1 MKYCNKCKV
10 NVAGSR
16 EKCPLCQSELAIFDE
31 NGKIE
36 KFPRIK
42 KKRSRLDWVWRIF
55 LMVSILAIFICFI
68 VNYQLPNSGFWCR
81 FVVAGVFTS
90 WILLFVL
97 MKKYKNVLKCL
108 FYETIV
114 VGCFVVL
121 WDYYT
126 GMHGWSLDFALP
138 ILFMITIVAMGI
150 LAKVLKI
157 GPEEHIVYFL
167 SLATFGIIP
176 GIFWLNN
183 MVSFELPSLI
193 CIGMSLT
200 LIFMLI
206 LFEGKKMLE
215 EFSRRL
221 HI

>member
-1 MKYCNKCKV
+1 MKYCGKCKV

-16 EKCPLCQSELAIFDE
+16 EKCPLCQSELAVFDN

-42 KKRSRLDWVWRIF
+42 KKRNWIDVVWRIF
-55 LMVSILAIFICFI
+55 LMVSILAIIICFI
-68 VNYQLPNSGFWCR
+68 INYQFPKHGFWCR
-81 FVVAGVFTS
+81 FVVGGVLTS

-97 MKKYKNVLKCL
+97 MRKHKNILKCL

-114 VGCFVVL
+114 VGAFVVL

-138 ILFMITIVAMGI
+138 ILFMIIIIAMGI
-150 LAKVLKI
+150 LAKVLNI
-157 GPEEHIVYFL
+157 GPEEHIVYLL
-167 SLATFGIIP
+167 SLATFGIIQ
-176 GIFWLNN
+176 GVFWLNN
-183 MVSFELPSLI
+183 KLNVELPSLI
-193 CIGMSLT
+193 CIGMSFT
-200 LIFMLI
+200 LIFTLI

>member
-1 MKYCNKCKV
+1 MKYCNRCKV

-16 EKCPLCQSELAIFDE
+16 EKCPLCQNELAIINDY
-31 NGKIE
+31 GMID
-36 KFPRIK
+36 KFPKIRK
-42 KKRSRLDWVWRIF
+42 KKSMIDWIWRIF
-55 LMVSILAIFICFI
+55 LMLSIFSIFVCFI
-68 VNYQLPNSGFWCR
+68 LNYQFPEQGLWCR
-81 FVVAGVFTS
+81 FVLGGVFTS

-138 ILFMITIVAMGI
+138 SLFILVIVAMGI
-150 LAKVLKI
+150 LAKVLRI
-157 GPEEHIVYFL
+157 GAEEHIIYLL
-167 SLATFGIIP
+167 SLATFGVIP
-176 GIFWLNN
+176 GVFWINDMLRI
-183 MVSFELPSLI
+183 ELPSMI
-193 CIGMSLT
+193 CIGISFT
-200 LIFMLI
+200 LLFTLI
-206 LFEGKKMLE
+206 LFEGKKMLD